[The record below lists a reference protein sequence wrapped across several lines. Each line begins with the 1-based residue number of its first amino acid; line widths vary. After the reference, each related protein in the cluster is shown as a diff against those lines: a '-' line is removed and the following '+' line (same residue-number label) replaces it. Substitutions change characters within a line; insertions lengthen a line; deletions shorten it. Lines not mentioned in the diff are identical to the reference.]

1 MTMHNSRREICHRR
15 RQQQQQLKSLRSKL
29 PDIEQRNKKNV
40 RSNDANVGLTIYNV
54 EAEWTIARC
63 RCPIVRPLFGRI
75 AKLSRSDNLVTSAA
89 YWLIAGTCSYTY
101 FTFLKTITQPQH
113 TTSPS
118 TCFEQR
124 NRQSALSRLSINLM
138 VADVTRSLGHD
149 SSIRRDSPMVNYPRR
164 ARSAIGV
171 DTVFTLDV
179 CLYVCMYVSALERKR
194 LIGMTWNSEP

>member
-89 YWLIAGTCSYTY
+89 YWLIAGTCSDTY
-101 FTFLKTITQPQH
+101 FTYKKNNY
-113 TTSPS
+113 TTTTHHFTKHVHRTKKQAVS
-118 TCFEQR
+118 TVPAV
-124 NRQSALSRLSINLM
+124 NQSDGCWRHK
-138 VADVTRSLGHD
+138 VTGSWQF
-149 SSIRRDSPMVNYPRR
+149 Y
-164 ARSAIGV
+164 
-171 DTVFTLDV
+171 
-179 CLYVCMYVSALERKR
+179 
-194 LIGMTWNSEP
+194 